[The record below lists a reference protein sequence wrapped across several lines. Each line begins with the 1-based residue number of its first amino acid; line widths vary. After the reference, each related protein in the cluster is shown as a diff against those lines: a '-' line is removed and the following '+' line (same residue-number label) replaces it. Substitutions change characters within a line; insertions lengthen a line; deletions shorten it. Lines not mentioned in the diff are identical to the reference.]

1 MPSFFVEHRGIEAE
15 HMFDFL
21 KTRQVTIACKQVKI
35 SKNNRNKYRKE
46 DPASSRL
53 QSR

>member
-1 MPSFFVEHRGIEAE
+1 MRFLSVEHRGIEAE

-21 KTRQVTIACKQVKI
+21 KIHQVKIACKQVKI
-35 SKNNRNKYRKE
+35 SRNNRNKYRKE
-46 DPASSRL
+46 DPVSSHL